1 MIYNL
6 NKKGAISLKVGIIGT
21 GWFAKTHAAILAD
34 LDGVEVSAFCG
45 TSIEKAEKEARN
57 WSNAKGYSNVDEM
70 LEKQKLDAVYIC
82 VPPMS
87 HGAIE
92 FALIDRN
99 IPFFVEKP
107 LGIDEQPLEIAKRIE
122 EKGLITSVGY
132 HWRYKETTRKALSLL
147 QDRKVGMA
155 QGFWMGDMPMVPWWR
170 DVNKSGGQ
178 FVEQTTHIV
187 DLLRFLCGEITE
199 VYAAFSS
206 NIMHEKVEGTT
217 VSDVGSVSMKLKNGM
232 IATISNTCI
241 LTDSSKVGLDLFTA
255 EGIIELRNEHLREI
269 KGKQIIEHKEQVN
282 PYLAEN
288 NIFLEAVRTGNPAG
302 ILSDYKDSLK
312 THQVTLAAN
321 QSAISG
327 QPIILGV

>member
-1 MIYNL
+1 
-6 NKKGAISLKVGIIGT
+6 LKVGIIGT
-21 GWFAKTHAAILAD
+21 GWFAKTHAAILGD
-34 LDGVEVSAFCG
+34 MDGVDVTAFCG

-82 VPPMS
+82 VPPMA

-92 FALIDRN
+92 LALIERN

-107 LGIDEQPLEIAKRIE
+107 LGIDEQPLEIAKRIA

-132 HWRYKETTRKALSLL
+132 HWRYKETTKKALSLT
-147 QDRKVGMA
+147 QNREVGMA
-155 QGFWMGDMPMVPWWR
+155 LGYWMGDMPMVPWWR

-187 DLLRFLCGEITE
+187 DLLRYLCGEVTE
-199 VYAAFSS
+199 VYAAYSTK
-206 NIMHEKVEGTT
+206 IMQEKVEGTT
-217 VSDVGSVSMKLKNGM
+217 ASDVGSVTMKLQNGM
-232 IATISNTCI
+232 VATISNTCI
-241 LTDSSKVGLDLFTA
+241 LTNSSKVGLDLFTE

-269 KGKQIIEHKEQVN
+269 KGKQILEHKDQVN
-282 PYLAEN
+282 PYIAEN
-288 NIFLEAVRTGNPAG
+288 KIFLEAVKTGNPAG

-312 THQVTLAAN
+312 THTVTLAAN
-321 QSAISG
+321 RSAISG
-327 QPIILGV
+327 KPIRLEF